1 MGKIKSPCNLS
12 DQTLFASQGDALMA
26 AIAAIQMEMRYD
38 PKGTYTVCPQEE
50 LLLVGTSENPEM
62 YSIHYGYDDAGRWGF
77 YYDAIP

>member
-26 AIAAIQMEMRYD
+26 AIAAIQMQLPYVSNR
-38 PKGTYTVCPQEE
+38 TYRVNTQGDILIVGIQED
-50 LLLVGTSENPEM
+50 PEM
-62 YSIHYGYDDAGRWGF
+62 YSVHYGYDDSGRWGF